1 MQYIYSKVEICHLS
15 LIFFLSVDE
24 RLENLTVNKKT
35 PEGINT
41 GCVGVNDNKQRN
53 GEVVYRPVNMS
64 CVCAH

>member
-1 MQYIYSKVEICHLS
+1 MQYIYSKVEICLFS

-41 GCVGVNDNKQRN
+41 GCVGVSKN
-53 GEVVYRPVNMS
+53 YRYIEWQ
-64 CVCAH
+64 